1 MATHRTKSGVAS
13 GRKAAARA
21 TQSRTAGKR
30 APESKR
36 SDSDEKMPDLN
47 SDANAR
53 SSRGESA
60 LRVKPRDD
68 QHDSSS
74 ERNSTRGSRWE
85 RSDDDPMLAR
95 PDDPGGDDGPLADSD
110 EAPEGSER

>member
-47 SDANAR
+47 SDANTR

-60 LRVKPRDD
+60 LRIKPGGD
-68 QHDSSS
+68 QHDS
-74 ERNSTRGSRWE
+74 RNPTRGSRWE

-95 PDDPGGDDGPLADSD
+95 PDDPSADDGPLADSD